1 MTELHHGILGIDIS
15 KAKFDV
21 ALMVA
26 GKIKKTHI
34 STLRWASQ

>member
-1 MTELHHGILGIDIS
+1 MTDLNHGILGIDIS

-26 GKIKKTHI
+26 GKVKKSQIK
-34 STLRWASQ
+34 